1 MKLERTIT
9 MTQEQIDRYGR
20 LNGDNDIIHYD
31 HDYAVRRGFR
41 GTLNH
46 GMMTLGYIAELGPRR
61 FGRDWFFRGELKV
74 KWIDP
79 VCPGDELRVELDEQ
93 DQALAAVEEGPVAT
107 AELSLAEE

>member
-1 MKLERTIT
+1 MKLTRRIE
-9 MTQEQIDRYGR
+9 MTQEKIDRYGR

-31 HDYAVRRGFR
+31 NDYAVARGFR

-61 FGRDWFFRGELKV
+61 FGRDWFFRGEFKV

-79 VCPGDELRVELDEQ
+79 VCPGDELLVELDEHGH
-93 DQALAAVEEGPVAT
+93 AIAKVEQGPVAK